1 MIMYVRVQKHYS
13 LFFCRLKLPCLD
25 TKKKWSLV
33 ISLFVKDLQF
43 VQSEYNA
50 HRSNPP
56 LNRDL
61 PPLVG
66 KIAWSRQL
74 YHRIS
79 QPLNVI
85 QKHSELLKL
94 PETRKAIK
102 SFNKLAQVR

>member
-1 MIMYVRVQKHYS
+1 M
-13 LFFCRLKLPCLD
+13 
-25 TKKKWSLV
+25 
-33 ISLFVKDLQF
+33 KDLLF

-50 HRSNPP
+50 HKHNPP

-79 QPLNVI
+79 QPLTI
-85 QKHSELLKL
+85 LQQKEWVMQQ
-94 PETRKAIK
+94 PETRKAVK
-102 SFNKLAQVR
+102 SFNKLAQV